1 VTVGIF
7 PIRAKLLRP
16 ARDGAILAC
25 VALAVAYLLGLT
37 QTGVDAHTYWSSNP
51 LHPYSATAPAAADA
65 YFYSPAFTQVLWPIH
80 ALPWEWFIA
89 GWTLLLIA
97 AIVWQAGLWT
107 AFVLMLVPVFVD
119 LTVGNIHL
127 LLAAAI
133 LLGFRWP
140 WTWSFVLLTKIT
152 PGIGLLWFAA
162 RREWRSLGI
171 ALAATA
177 IVAGVSFAIAPSLW
191 WEWLDV
197 LRAASGAPSPAFVV
211 PIALPIRLVV
221 AAIVVTWGALT
232 DRRWTVPLA
241 SAIALPVLW
250 INGFAMLIAIIPLL
264 PRVMGPTPASRWLD
278 SSPAG
283 PPDSRTAT
291 ALPGPA
297 LP

>member
-1 VTVGIF
+1 VTVGIL
-7 PIRAKLLRP
+7 PIRARLLRP

-25 VALAVAYLLGLT
+25 VALAVAYVFGLT

-65 YFYSPAFTQVLWPIH
+65 YFYSPAFTQILWPIH

-89 GWTLLLIA
+89 GWTLLLTA

-152 PGIGLLWFAA
+152 PGIGLLWFAV

-191 WEWLDV
+191 WDWVDV

-264 PRVMGPTPASRWLD
+264 PRVMGPTPASRWLR
-278 SSPAG
+278 SSGTPRR
-283 PPDSRTAT
+283 RTLA
-291 ALPGPA
+291 
-297 LP
+297 

>member
-1 VTVGIF
+1 MTVGII

-65 YFYSPAFTQVLWPIH
+65 YFYSPAFTQLIWPIH

-107 AFVLMLVPVFVD
+107 AFVLLLVPVFVD
-119 LTVGNIHL
+119 LTVGNIHM

-133 LLGFRWP
+133 ILGFRWP

-152 PGIGLLWFAA
+152 PGIGLLWFAV
-162 RREWRSLGI
+162 RREWRSLRI

-191 WEWLDV
+191 WEWIDV

-264 PRVMGPTPASRWLD
+264 PRVMGPTPASRWLA
-278 SSPAG
+278 S
-283 PPDSRTAT
+283 SRTSTAAPAASAPSAT
-291 ALPGPA
+291 ALP
-297 LP
+297 

>member
-1 VTVGIF
+1 MTVGIF

-65 YFYSPAFTQVLWPIH
+65 YFYSPAFTQILWPIH

-107 AFVLMLVPVFVD
+107 AFVLLLVPVFVD

-133 LLGFRWP
+133 LLGFRRP
-140 WTWSFVLLTKIT
+140 WTWSFVLLTKVT
-152 PGIGLLWFAA
+152 PGIGLLWFAV

-177 IVAGVSFAIAPSLW
+177 IVAGVSFSIAPSLW
-191 WEWLDV
+191 WEWVDV

-211 PIALPIRLVV
+211 PIALPIRLVA

-264 PRVMGPTPASRWLD
+264 PRVMGPTPASRWFD
-278 SSPAG
+278 SSRTAAPAT
-283 PPDSRTAT
+283 PRAT
-291 ALPGPA
+291 ALP
-297 LP
+297 